1 MTFAR
6 ITHIGGKPAKCTDFS
21 EFVDEVVADV
31 DAAIAAQGI
40 FGVVLTDAQIRALVT
55 ALLDRFNQARLN
67 NKRDRDERYSEVQVM
82 DDVNV
87 QPWQRI
93 PGTFKEIANR
103 VGPGHCDPACAPT
116 TNVGSTAG
124 DITTDILLSL
134 RAINDA
140 FTKNVGGTDVII
152 PLSPSLFPG
161 GDVNAT
167 GGDHQFN
174 SCDETK
180 KTYEYLVH
188 EAGHALGI
196 GYGLTGKDQKAH
208 HPNIYISESTMSYG
222 AKQGCFPH
230 PLDIMA
236 IYAIYQTVDT
246 R

>member
-21 EFVDEVVADV
+21 AFVDKVVADV
-31 DAAIAAQGI
+31 DAAITAQGI
-40 FGVVLTDAQIRALVT
+40 FGVVLTDAQIKTLVT

-67 NKRDRDERYSEVQVM
+67 NKRDRDERYNEVEVM
-82 DDVNV
+82 DDFNV

-93 PGTFKEIANR
+93 PGTFKEIADR

-124 DITTDILLSL
+124 DITTDILLLSL

-180 KTYEYLVH
+180 KTYEYLAACPKISWL
-188 EAGHALGI
+188 AGWRASVGDNYSRRL
-196 GYGLTGKDQKAH
+196 Q
-208 HPNIYISESTMSYG
+208 
-222 AKQGCFPH
+222 
-230 PLDIMA
+230 PLA
-236 IYAIYQTVDT
+236 SQ
-246 R
+246 

>member
-21 EFVDEVVADV
+21 AFVDEVVADV

-40 FGVVLTDAQIRALVT
+40 FGVVLTDAQIETLVT
-55 ALLDRFNQARLN
+55 ALLDRFKQARLN
-67 NKRDRDERYSEVQVM
+67 NKRDRDERYSEVEVM

-93 PGTFKEIANR
+93 PGTFKEIADR
-103 VGPGHCDPACAPT
+103 VGPGYCDPACT
-116 TNVGSTAG
+116 LHTNVNTSKADEVTS
-124 DITTDILLSL
+124 DILLL
-134 RAINDA
+134 RSSIN
-140 FTKNVGGTDVII
+140 THVPVLTT
-152 PLSPSLFPG
+152 SLFPG
-161 GDVNAT
+161 GDAYAT
-167 GGDHQFN
+167 RGDDQFN

-180 KTYEYLVH
+180 KTYEHLVH
-188 EAGHALGI
+188 EAGHALSI
-196 GYGLTGKDQKAH
+196 GHGLTGKDQNAH
-208 HPNIYISESTMSYG
+208 HPNMYISESTMSYG

-230 PLDIMA
+230 TLDIMA